1 MGIPLFIWG
10 KLRLMRPFLQN
21 LRSHSNETA
30 AQVPEA
36 SFFFFKKKSF
46 IYYTCVMCV
55 HVHMCGH
62 IGVHVYEEA

>member
-1 MGIPLFIWG
+1 MVNCILLIFKPILKNGVGMPLFIWG

-36 SFFFFKKKSF
+36 
-46 IYYTCVMCV
+46 
-55 HVHMCGH
+55 
-62 IGVHVYEEA
+62 